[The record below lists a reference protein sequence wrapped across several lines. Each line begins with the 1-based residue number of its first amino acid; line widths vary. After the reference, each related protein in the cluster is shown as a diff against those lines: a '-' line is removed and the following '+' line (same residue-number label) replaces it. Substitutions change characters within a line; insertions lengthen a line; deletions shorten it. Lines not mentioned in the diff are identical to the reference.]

1 MKKILYALSII
12 FLFISCKKPPE
23 PDGDIADTVTGKYLF
38 VYVDRFLGVDSEY
51 TVVWTIKKASDNEV
65 SLKHEIVE
73 KIIGLNP
80 NGYEPSDPFVG
91 TITGIKIT
99 DIGKLKVDQTVD
111 FTFDGVKENAKLF
124 IDGIVNGNSLNVN
137 LKQTTL
143 SDNATL
149 SDSFV
154 FKRQ

>member
-1 MKKILYALSII
+1 MKKILYSLTII
-12 FLFISCKKPPE
+12 FLFISCKRPPE
-23 PDGDIADTVTGKYLF
+23 PDGEIADTVTGRYLF
-38 VYVDRFLGVDSEY
+38 IYVDRFLGVDSEY
-51 TVVWTIKKASDNEV
+51 TIVWTIAKTSANEV
-65 SLKHEIVE
+65 SLKHEIME
-73 KIIGLNP
+73 KIIGSNP
-80 NGYEPSDPFVG
+80 DGYKPSDPFAG

-99 DIGKLKVDQTVD
+99 DSGKLEVDQPVD
-111 FTFDGVKENAKLF
+111 FTFDGVKEDARLF
-124 IDGIVNGNSLNVN
+124 IDGIVSDKGLNVN